1 MKSESDAQ
9 PIILAVD
16 DAPETLSLITDVLE
30 NAGMTA
36 LISRSGASA
45 LTLINRVT
53 PDLILMDA
61 MMPEMDGFETCR
73 RIKTEL
79 NLAHIPLIF
88 MTGLTDTE
96 SVVKGFEAGGVDY
109 VVKPVKPDELL
120 ARIRAHLMSARLVQ
134 STLTALDASGTPVM
148 AVDGDGTILWATP
161 ESEKLF
167 ETSATRI
174 TAAGTK
180 ISAEKWR
187 QDIAPTLAEIVAN
200 KKIKAALHSS
210 NTETIFASFIGMSR
224 PDEFLVRLREGSSLS
239 EEEILRKNLNLTARE
254 AEVLLW
260 ITQGKSNR
268 DVADILNFSPRT
280 VNKHLE
286 QIFQKLNVE
295 NRTAAA
301 MLAMQALTN
310 S

>member
-1 MKSESDAQ
+1 MSEAYAQ

-36 LISRSGASA
+36 LISRSGSSA

-61 MMPEMDGFETCR
+61 VMPEMDGFETCR

-96 SVVKGFEAGGVDY
+96 NVVKGFEAGGVDY
-109 VVKPVKPDELL
+109 VVKPVNPDELL
-120 ARIRAHLMSARLVQ
+120 ARIRTHLTSARLVQ
-134 STLTALDASGTPVM
+134 SALTALDASGTPVM
-148 AVDGDGTILWATP
+148 AVSGEGKILWATP

-167 ETSATRI
+167 ESSN
-174 TAAGTK
+174 AGDWRNELGPLLTDIISKKKTK
-180 ISAEKWR
+180 T
-187 QDIAPTLAEIVAN
+187 P
-200 KKIKAALHSS
+200 LHSFG
-210 NTETIFASFIGMSR
+210 TDTVLASFIGMAR
-224 PDEFLVRLREGSSLS
+224 PDEFLIRLREGSALS
-239 EEEILRKNLNLTARE
+239 EEEVLRKRLNLTARE
-254 AEVLLW
+254 SEVLLW

-310 S
+310 G